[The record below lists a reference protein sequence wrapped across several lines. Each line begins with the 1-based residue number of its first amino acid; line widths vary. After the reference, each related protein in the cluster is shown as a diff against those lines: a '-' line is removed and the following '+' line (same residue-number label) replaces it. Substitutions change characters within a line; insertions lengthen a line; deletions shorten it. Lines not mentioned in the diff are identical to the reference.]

1 MLDKIEKIL
10 SVWCTHTHTQGKLT
24 EGKHKEVAR
33 NKNEIMIQSYYL
45 SSMEWME
52 GFPGGSVGKELAC
65 NAGDA
70 GDLGSILGSGR
81 SPGGG
86 HSNPLQD
93 SCLEN
98 PMDRGAW
105 WTTVHRVAKSQTR
118 LKRLSTHTQNFPF
131 CITPYILYMGFPDGS
146 VVKNPMQE
154 TQVQSLGQEDPL
166 E

>member
-1 MLDKIEKIL
+1 MVTLVMGKYSCYKT
-10 SVWCTHTHTQGKLT
+10 SRNAGQNRKNFKCVVHTHTHTQGKLT

-93 SCLEN
+93 SCLGN
-98 PMDRGAW
+98 PMDRGARW
-105 WTTVHRVAKSQTR
+105 ATVLRVAKRWTW
-118 LKRLSTHTQNFPF
+118 LKWLSTHSNMWSWKDALRPVLRAGEG
-131 CITPYILYMGFPDGS
+131 I
-146 VVKNPMQE
+146 
-154 TQVQSLGQEDPL
+154 
-166 E
+166 